1 MTVLT
6 LPARILLFF
15 AGLTGAAGIMLAAA
29 SYHGDSAV
37 LLSAALVCLANGP
50 ALIGLALLSMRTA
63 AALAAGTLM
72 VFGTVMFAGDLVAR
86 AYLGFGFFP
95 MAAPIGGTSVIA
107 SWLLVALAALMPAR
121 KG

>member
-1 MTVLT
+1 MTIS
-6 LPARILLFF
+6 ARILLFF

-50 ALIGLALLSMRTA
+50 ALIALALLSMRTA
-63 AALAAGTLM
+63 TGLAAGILM
-72 VFGTVMFAGDLVAR
+72 IFGTVLFAGDLVAR
-86 AYLGFGFFP
+86 NYAGFGFFP
-95 MAAPIGGTSVIA
+95 MAAPVGGTSVIA
-107 SWLLVALAALMPAR
+107 SWLLVALAAIMPVR